1 MKKYFIIAGEP
12 SGDLYG
18 GNLIRSLKEI
28 NPDTSFMG
36 HGGDSM
42 QKEGMKIIEHVDN
55 LSIMGFYEVLKEL
68 PRMLLIMKKTIGVI
82 KKLKPDRVILID
94 YPGFNLKLAK
104 KIHHLKIPIT
114 YFILPQVWA
123 WKKNRI
129 KIIKSYID
137 QSISI
142 FPFEEK
148 WFKRNGISVEFFG
161 HPLADEEHLNESTKE
176 FFRRHSLDIT
186 KPIIALLPGSR
197 QQEIDRHMDILIETV
212 KLLKKEIKDIQV
224 IIGKSPNVKLP
235 KLPDF
240 YRIEENSKKAM
251 VVSTAAIVASGT
263 ATLEC
268 AFEQTPLVV
277 CYKLSNLSWWL
288 AKRLVQIKYS
298 SIINIIVDRALVPE
312 CIQNDMKPKN
322 ILEKLLPLLDDNSE
336 DRKKMIFDFN
346 EIKRSLGGPG
356 VYKRIAEA
364 ITRQ

>member
-42 QKEGMKIIEHVDN
+42 QKEGMKIIEHVDS
-55 LSIMGFYEVLKEL
+55 LSIMGFYEVLKEI
-68 PRMLLIMKKTIGVI
+68 PRMWLIMKKTISLI
-82 KKLKPDRVILID
+82 KKSKPHRIILID
-94 YPGFNLKLAK
+94 YPGFNLRLAK
-104 KIHHLKIPIT
+104 NIHHLKIPIT

-129 KIIKSYID
+129 KIIKSYVD

-142 FPFEEK
+142 FPFEK
-148 WFKRNGISVEFFG
+148 QWFENNGISVEFFG
-161 HPLADEEHLNESTKE
+161 HPLADEKHVNESTKE

-197 QQEIDRHMDILIETV
+197 QQEINRHMNIFIDTI

-235 KLPDF
+235 KLPEF
-240 YRIEENSKKAM
+240 YKIEENSKKTM
-251 VVSTAAIVASGT
+251 IVSTAAIVASGT

-268 AFEQTPLVV
+268 VFEQTPLVV

-288 AKRLVQIKYS
+288 IRRLVHVKHS
-298 SIINIIVDRALVPE
+298 SIINIIEDRALVPE
-312 CIQNDMKPKN
+312 CIQEDMNPKN
-322 ILEKLLPLLDDNSE
+322 ILEKLLPLLDDKSE
-336 DRKKMIFDFN
+336 DRNDMISDFN
-346 EIKRSLGGPG
+346 KIKRALGDPG

-364 ITRQ
+364 ITKR

>member
-18 GNLIRSLKEI
+18 GNLIRSLKEL

-68 PRMLLIMKKTIGVI
+68 PRMLLIMKKTIGLI

-161 HPLADEEHLNESTKE
+161 HLLLTRSTSMNLRKN
-176 FFRRHSLDIT
+176 F
-186 KPIIALLPGSR
+186 
-197 QQEIDRHMDILIETV
+197 
-212 KLLKKEIKDIQV
+212 
-224 IIGKSPNVKLP
+224 
-235 KLPDF
+235 
-240 YRIEENSKKAM
+240 
-251 VVSTAAIVASGT
+251 
-263 ATLEC
+263 LE
-268 AFEQTPLVV
+268 
-277 CYKLSNLSWWL
+277 
-288 AKRLVQIKYS
+288 
-298 SIINIIVDRALVPE
+298 D
-312 CIQNDMKPKN
+312 
-322 ILEKLLPLLDDNSE
+322 
-336 DRKKMIFDFN
+336 
-346 EIKRSLGGPG
+346 
-356 VYKRIAEA
+356 
-364 ITRQ
+364 TR